1 MGNVLPNP
9 RGLMARSLFVNPV
22 ESLINGELNFI
33 RSSWDRLSP
42 LPGGKLIF
50 SKMVGRAAPYTGTIG
65 ATVEDLR
72 NGYSKVALRDR
83 PSVRNHLKS
92 IHAIALLN
100 LAELTGNIALSYSLP
115 DDARFIVAGMSID
128 YVKKARG
135 TIIGECRLEPIL
147 TSERREYEV
156 YVEMKDSSRDIVARS
171 TLRTLVGPKKR

>member
-1 MGNVLPNP
+1 
-9 RGLMARSLFVNPV
+9 MARSSFVNPL
-22 ESLINGELNFI
+22 ENLINGDVNFI
-33 RSSWDRLSP
+33 RASWDRLSP
-42 LPGGKLIF
+42 IPGGKLIF
-50 SKMVGRAAPYTGTIG
+50 SKMVGRAAPYTGSIG
-65 ATVEDLR
+65 AVVEELR
-72 NGYSKVALRDR
+72 SGYSKVSLRDR

-128 YVKKARG
+128 YVKKSRG

-147 TSERREYEV
+147 SSERAEYEV
-156 YVEMKDSSRDIVARS
+156 HVEMKDGAGDVVARS